1 MSEKKKKAEE
11 KAQIA
16 WKKVEELDPRF
27 SNNQMILM
35 RKAMSVCND
44 MLNEALNI
52 SQYEDSEKLSIDSR
66 AKALNAYIKFREM
79 TMKDLWMIMQ
89 ELMEMD
95 DDRVKIMLAR
105 LKKEKLMT
113 DFVKGKLKVEDIYSL
128 PKKISEDLKDVDKI
142 AEKLKAKKQER

>member
-113 DFVKGKLKVEDIYSL
+113 DFVKGKLKVADIYSL